1 MKSFNAICL
10 LLFAVLFL
18 SSCSTS
24 KDYGSLH
31 KRFSSDR
38 IAHFSNETPKR
49 SYKTRTYD
57 NRGKRTTG
65 KAYVNTEE
73 PGSNR
78 SSFSKVM
85 YHSERNNVIR
95 EANKYQGIPYVYGGK
110 SPEKGFDCSGFVTYV
125 YNKQGVMLNGSA
137 QYLSKLGRKKP
148 IEDLVKGDL
157 IFFGDGRKVTHVGIV
172 TMNDGDN
179 LSMIHSSTS
188 SGIRFEDVANSDYW
202 KPKLMYGSDI
212 ISAYLEEEL

>member
-1 MKSFNAICL
+1 MKSFNAIC

-49 SYKTRTYD
+49 IYKTKTYD
-57 NRGKRTTG
+57 TREKRRSG

-73 PGSNR
+73 SVIKR
-78 SSFSKVM
+78 LSISKVM

-95 EANKYQGIPYVYGGK
+95 EANKYNGIPYVYGGK
-110 SPEKGFDCSGFVTYV
+110 TPEKGFDCSGFVTYV
-125 YNKQGVMLNGSA
+125 YNNQGVMLNGNA
-137 QYLSKLGRKKP
+137 QYLSKLGRRKSV
-148 IEDLVKGDL
+148 EDLVKGDL
-157 IFFGDGRKVTHVGIV
+157 IFFGDGKKVTHVGIV
-172 TMNDGDN
+172 TLNDGNN
-179 LSMIHSSTS
+179 LSMIHSSAS
-188 SGIRFEDVANSDYW
+188 AGIRSEDISNSDYW

-212 ISAYLEEEL
+212 ISAHLEEEL